1 MRKLAIC
8 LITGAILAQ
17 TAVAKDNRWF
27 TNLSKAQAEAKKQHK
42 LVLVDFNGSDWC
54 PACQTLKKQVF
65 SSPEFQAYAKQN
77 LVLVDVDFP
86 ENKPQPAKIKKA
98 NQALAEKYGVDGF
111 PTVIVLASNGKE
123 LEKKAGYEGQTPTD
137 FIADLEKLRSRS

>member
-1 MRKLAIC
+1 MKELAIC
-8 LITGAILAQ
+8 LITAVILAQ
-17 TAVAKDNRWF
+17 PAGAKENRWL
-27 TNLSKAQAEAKKQHK
+27 TDLAKAQAEAKKQHK
-42 LVLVDFNGSDWC
+42 LVLMDFNGSDWC
-54 PACQTLKKQVF
+54 PACKTLKKQVF

-98 NQALAEKYGVDGF
+98 NQALAEKFGVDGF

-123 LEKKAGYEGQTPTD
+123 LEKKAGYEGESPTD
-137 FIADLEKLRSRS
+137 FIAELEKLRSQS